1 MLKLISIISS
11 LIFLL
16 IACSENSTD
25 QGISDDEIL
34 FGMHTDLSGPASMIG
49 KQSADG
55 ANMRF
60 DEFNEAGGAYGR
72 KVKFIV
78 EDHQYTVPR
87 AVQAANKLLK
97 RDKIAFMLGS
107 LGTPQNNAVLTDQ
120 LSMNVPNLFPLTA
133 ARSMFEPFHEL
144 KFTSGS
150 TYYDQIRTG
159 IKYLVENNNRSNVCV
174 LYEDTDFG
182 QEILDGVKDQ
192 LDKMNMTLV
201 ETASAK
207 PTDTD
212 FTAQIKKLNNAGCD
226 LVALGT
232 IVRTTILPFMKANE
246 MNWKDVDFVSTSASY
261 FTVVAEQPNG
271 AMNGLYCLNSV
282 IFPYYDTANK
292 IEKEWWDK
300 FKEIYGKDPNTGA
313 LYGYIF
319 ADIAIEAINR
329 AGEDLTID
337 SFVEA
342 METLNNFEDPL
353 KTGAVTFSDTQRQG
367 TNISYFFQ
375 VQNERFEVISGPL
388 AY

>member
-159 IKYLVENNNRSNVCV
+159 IKYLVENNSRSNVCV

-182 QEILDGVKDQ
+182 QEIVDGVKDQ